1 MSLLSQGGITCHSE
15 IMSQMFPYL
24 PVPMHSPHWHRYNGL
39 GDRTNDIPPPPPPH
53 SASVLLSK
61 TWLCV
66 TLYALASAPSLDPFT
81 TVSDSIDIHP
91 QACASLPTSVLLF
104 FTPLIYHRWRGH
116 DGVID
121 PWKARCPPDGGGG
134 GGGVRESDCSSQLL
148 SGGTANDQESGQ
160 LLSVTGGDGIDC
172 DVVLCP
178 WQPQRGGLLVCL

>member
-1 MSLLSQGGITCHSE
+1 MRTHTHTHPPPSPALYTQTLSVFNVSSLPGWYHLSFRDNVSDVSIPS
-15 IMSQMFPYL
+15 

-39 GDRTNDIPPPPPPH
+39 GDRTNDIPPPPTH

-66 TLYALASAPSLDPFT
+66 TLYALASATSLDPFT

-134 GGGVRESDCSSQLL
+134 GGGGVVFGNQTALL
-148 SGGTANDQESGQ
+148 SYSRAARPLIRNQASYY
-160 LLSVTGGDGIDC
+160 L
-172 DVVLCP
+172 
-178 WQPQRGGLLVCL
+178 